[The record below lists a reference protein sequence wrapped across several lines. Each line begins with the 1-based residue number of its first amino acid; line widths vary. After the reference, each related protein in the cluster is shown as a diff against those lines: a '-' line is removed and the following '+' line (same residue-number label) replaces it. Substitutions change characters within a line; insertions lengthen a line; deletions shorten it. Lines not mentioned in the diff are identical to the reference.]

1 MSNGKIIKHINGF
14 TAIQIDSPGS
24 YSCGEYSK
32 YSLFKDLAQ
41 SGISDYVKYFVFWY
55 SVGSYCGAGQ
65 ALMGDGSEWW
75 IKDMGHCS
83 CYGPLEKINEW
94 DANGDVTSRK
104 FSSLDELLK
113 NGSKEWQAEVK
124 PLVDAAKEFINEIKK
139 KNKLVSDA
147 EEIKK
152 IPPRKWSAID
162 DLEL

>member
-1 MSNGKIIKHINGF
+1 MSKGATRKQINGF
-14 TAIQIDSPGS
+14 TAIQVDSPGG
-24 YSCGEYSK
+24 YNNGEYDR
-32 YSLFKDLAQ
+32 YSLFDDLAQ
-41 SGISDYVKYFVFWY
+41 SSISNYVKYFVFWY
-55 SVGSYCGAGQ
+55 SVGNCCGAGQ

-75 IKDMGHCS
+75 TKDMGHCS

-94 DANGDVTSRK
+94 DENVDGMPRK
-104 FSSLDELLK
+104 FSSLDELIK

-124 PLVDAAKEFINEIKK
+124 PLIDAAREFVDEIEQ
-139 KNKLVSDA
+139 KNKLASDA